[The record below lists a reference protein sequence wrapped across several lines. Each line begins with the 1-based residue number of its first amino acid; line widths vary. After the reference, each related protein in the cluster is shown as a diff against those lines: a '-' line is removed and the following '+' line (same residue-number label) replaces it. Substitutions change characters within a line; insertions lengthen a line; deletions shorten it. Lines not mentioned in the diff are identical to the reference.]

1 MKRVIIILWIVLVS
15 SGWLMANHWTPNS
28 TPYENNMTLT
38 GVVRIDGIEQQ
49 TTALEVG
56 AFCGEEWRGSARLAF
71 FPPTQRYVVQ
81 IVISGNSGDQ
91 ITFRLYD
98 HEQNEEL
105 DLIAD
110 DIVTFTSDGYGS
122 LANPYMLNFYSAP
135 PGPHSITVSADPEV
149 GGIVTGGGSYNH
161 GATATLTAMAN
172 EDYRFVNW
180 TKDGEVVSNRATFS
194 FTVIEPGNYVAN
206 FELNI
211 IHHWVPNS
219 MSYESNMTLTGII
232 QINGQEQQN
241 PMLEVGVFCGEEC
254 RGSGTP
260 AYFEPMQR
268 YVVQILIYGEDG
280 DQLTFR
286 LYDHEFNEELELY
299 PTHNVTFTT
308 NGYGSLVNPY
318 VLNFTEMATTLHT
331 ITATVNLEGSGTVMG
346 TGTYSNGTTCTLTA
360 TSNDNYQFVNWT
372 ENGTMVSVS
381 STYAFEVT
389 SDRSLV
395 ANFVPVESNHWT
407 PNTAPYGGNMTLT
420 GIVQINSVEQQTA
433 ALEVGAFCGEE
444 CRGAGR
450 LAFFS
455 PTQRYVIQLI
465 IYGNEGDQLTFKLYD
480 HALGEELDVISPE
493 AVSFTANGYGTLG
506 NPYVLNFGLPIVTQ
520 TLTLTEGWNWFSTYL
535 EADDLLEQL
544 EESLG
549 TSGIRIQG
557 KNGTVDRFDYQGNS
571 YWYGSLTDLTN
582 EQMYKVRTNA
592 ACNVVIVGAEAS
604 PADHPITISN
614 GWNWIGFPCSQSVS
628 LETALSGFT
637 PEPNDM
643 IKGKD
648 GAATY
653 ISNGNV
659 SMWYGT
665 LDTLDL
671 RPDGD
676 FPVRDFATVCF
687 ESSSLRQRAMILGGV
702 DKHGEE
708 MNSRWC
714 LEYSTHPLDQKG
726 IYRVQDFSEGRD
738 QFAPVSGAAVVAYK
752 KQLLL
757 FRHSHI
763 MVSTDE
769 GLNWTKAD
777 STKNRL
783 PETLRSRQYQ
793 TAIVHDKNIYLFGG
807 QSELIVHSDVCR
819 GRLNSIDW
827 K

>member
-1 MKRVIIILWIVLVS
+1 MKRFILILCITLVS

-38 GVVRIDGIEQQ
+38 GIVRIDGIEQQ

-56 AFCGEEWRGSARLAF
+56 AFCGEECRGSARLAF

-81 IVISGNSGDQ
+81 IVIYGNSGDQ
-91 ITFRLYD
+91 ITFKLYD
-98 HEQNEEL
+98 HEQSMEL

-135 PGPHSITVSADPEV
+135 PGPHSITVEANPGI
-149 GGIVTGGGSYNH
+149 GGIVTGGGTYNH

-194 FTVIEPGNYVAN
+194 FTVIEPGDYVAN

-254 RGSGTP
+254 RGSGVPT
-260 AYFEPMQR
+260 YFEPMQR

-331 ITATVNLEGSGTVMG
+331 ITATVNLESSGTVMG

-381 STYAFEVT
+381 STYVFEVT
-389 SDRSLV
+389 SDRNLV

-407 PNTAPYGGNMTLT
+407 PNTAPYGDNMTLT
-420 GIVQINSVEQQTA
+420 GIVQINAVEQQTT

-450 LAFFS
+450 LAFFP

-493 AVSFTANGYGTLG
+493 AVTFTANGYGTLG
-506 NPYVLNFGLPIVTQ
+506 NPYVLNFAGSVTQ
-520 TLTLTEGWNWFSTYL
+520 TISLASGWNWASTNVEINL
-535 EADDLLEQL
+535 DDLKAALVATGNN
-544 EESLG
+544 SI
-549 TSGIRIQG
+549 TIKS
-557 KNGTVDRFDYQGNS
+557 KNQNISYQNGRWRGNLTFD
-571 YWYGSLTDLTN
+571 LVL
-582 EQMYKVRTNA
+582 MYKVYVGT
-592 ACNVVIVGAEAS
+592 ACEITLEGMPINPSE
-604 PADHPITISN
+604 HPVTIHN
-614 GWNWIGFPCSQSVS
+614 GPNWIGFP
-628 LETALSGFT
+628 LS
-637 PEPNDM
+637 E
-643 IKGKD
+643 
-648 GAATY
+648 
-653 ISNGNV
+653 
-659 SMWYGT
+659 SMT
-665 LDTLDL
+665 LDNAFAGFAVN
-671 RPDGD
+671 GD
-676 FPVRDFATVCF
+676 VIKHKGGSANYTNGHWRGAFNLEPGQGYIYNSNATGNRILTFPTSA
-687 ESSSLRQRAMILGGV
+687 
-702 DKHGEE
+702 K
-708 MNSRWC
+708 
-714 LEYSTHPLDQKG
+714 
-726 IYRVQDFSEGRD
+726 
-738 QFAPVSGAAVVAYK
+738 
-752 KQLLL
+752 
-757 FRHSHI
+757 
-763 MVSTDE
+763 
-769 GLNWTKAD
+769 
-777 STKNRL
+777 
-783 PETLRSRQYQ
+783 
-793 TAIVHDKNIYLFGG
+793 
-807 QSELIVHSDVCR
+807 
-819 GRLNSIDW
+819 
-827 K
+827 